1 MYNALAHIFR
11 RNLFSWLFEVLPV
24 ALLVIQSAGAHQ
36 VCSLPL
42 LFPCTHTCVRVL
54 FYSHTVAVVHRGNL
68 DGGRSF
74 QSPFAGVGQHAGKL
88 SKLLGAWKL
97 EKFENLDQFL
107 SELRFPAWKR
117 ALAARA
123 GQQYVLNLKGGHSD
137 KIDDATLQIVTSDVR
152 GTSTQELP
160 LSGQPVKARDGDGG
174 AEVSRSARP
183 LDDKTVEI
191 TETLTQESKPYSVC
205 TRTLTDDG
213 KMILEVKKRT
223 PNGRWALMRAIA
235 SRINDKAAQQLSA

>member
-24 ALLVIQSAGAHQ
+24 ALLVIQSA
-36 VCSLPL
+36 
-42 LFPCTHTCVRVL
+42 
-54 FYSHTVAVVHRGNL
+54 VAVVHRGNL

-152 GTSTQELP
+152 GTSTLELP

>member
-1 MYNALAHIFR
+1 MLLAFAI
-11 RNLFSWLFEVLPV
+11 
-24 ALLVIQSAGAHQ
+24 
-36 VCSLPL
+36 PL
-42 LFPCTHTCVRVL
+42 YPHLHSRA

-152 GTSTQELP
+152 GTSTLELP

>member
-54 FYSHTVAVVHRGNL
+54 FYSHAVAVVHRGNL

-152 GTSTQELP
+152 GTSTLELP